1 MRIDRWLW
9 HARFFKSR
17 SLATELVAS
26 GRLRLNRR
34 RITKSHGTLHPG
46 DILVFP
52 QDRRVRIV
60 RVIAIS
66 TRRGPA
72 GEAAELYEDLVPGE
86 PLACLTCL
94 HVEYQRFVETVC

>member
-1 MRIDRWLW
+1 MNAVAMRIDRWLW
-9 HARFFKSR
+9 HARFFKTR
-17 SLATELVAS
+17 SMATQLVAS

-46 DILVFP
+46 DILTFP
-52 QDRRVRIV
+52 QNRRVRVI

-72 GEAAELYEDLVPGE
+72 REAADLYEDLAPRDG
-86 PLACLTCL
+86 PA
-94 HVEYQRFVETVC
+94 